1 MAVHCVE
8 ASCRRPE
15 QARGHSRSVRPHLHA
30 NQQRSY
36 ASLRKSDGECH
47 DHPPMISRRVR

>member
-1 MAVHCVE
+1 MAVHCLE